1 MSPKRAQLA
10 LAVLFAINL
19 MNFFD
24 RQIIGAV
31 GEQIRKEWSL
41 SDAALGT
48 LGTAFTL
55 IYAIVGLPLGR
66 LADTF
71 SRTRIIGIGVCVWS
85 VLTAASGVCTSFAQ
99 LIVVRLGV
107 GLGEA
112 SCAPAAASLIGD
124 LFPAHKRSNALSVFM
139 LGLPIGIAMSFLVG
153 GYIAKTYGWQMAFF
167 VAALP
172 GVLCAVAAVVLMPEP
187 KRGASEV
194 HDIGASTREGSPIKL
209 VLSIPSMW
217 PIVASG
223 ALHNFNMYAIGSFIA
238 PLMIRYH
245 KVDIAQAGY
254 YSMVVFGFSGIPGLV
269 FGGMLADKLTKR
281 WLGGRMILSAAMFCV
296 AAPLTYLAVDAGP
309 GNPMGFAIPMAL
321 GVAAM
326 YVYYST
332 TYSTIQ
338 DLVEPSLRG
347 MAMATYFCAMYLLG
361 ASLGPVVMGKLSDHY
376 MLAAAA
382 AAGVTDT
389 AGAALEPFKGVG
401 LRQAMYVIPVLN
413 LALTLCMVAASR
425 TVPRDIEKLRTW
437 MRHAASGSARPARGR
452 IAVTGARVSRA
463 GRWSG

>member
-1 MSPKRAQLA
+1 MNPKRAQLA
-10 LAVLFAINL
+10 LAVLFAINM

-24 RQIIGAV
+24 RQILGAV

-41 SDAALGT
+41 SDTALGT

-55 IYAIVGLPLGR
+55 VYAIVGLPLGR
-66 LADTF
+66 LADKF
-71 SRTRIIGIGVCVWS
+71 SRTRILGVGVFVWS
-85 VLTAASGVCTSFAQ
+85 LLTAASGACASFAQ
-99 LIVVRLGV
+99 LFVVRLGV

-112 SCAPAAASLIGD
+112 SCAPAASSLIGD

-139 LGLPIGIAMSFLVG
+139 LGLPIGIALSFLIG
-153 GYIAKTYGWQMAFF
+153 GVVAKTWGWQTAFF
-167 VAALP
+167 VAAVP
-172 GVLCAVAAVVLMPEP
+172 GILCSIAAFVLMPEP

-194 HDIGASTREGSPIKL
+194 HDVGASTREGSSIQL

-223 ALHNFNMYAIGSFIA
+223 ALHNFNMYAIGTFIA

-245 KVDIAQAGY
+245 EVDIAQAGY
-254 YSMVVFGFSGIPGLV
+254 YAMFVYGLSGIPGLI
-269 FGGMLADKLTKR
+269 FGGMLADRLTRR
-281 WLGGRMILSAAMFCV
+281 WLGGRMVLSAAMFFV
-296 AAPLTYLAVDAGP
+296 AAPLTYLAIDAGP
-309 GNPMGFAIPMAL
+309 GHPMGFAIPMAL

-382 AAGVTDT
+382 AAGVAEP
-389 AGAALEPFKGVG
+389 AGPALEAFKGVG
-401 LRQAMYVIPVLN
+401 LRQAMYVIPALN
-413 LALTLCMVAASR
+413 LTLTLCMLAAARS
-425 TVPRDIEKLRTW
+425 VPRDIEKLRNW
-437 MRHAASGSARPARGR
+437 MRDHAA
-452 IAVTGARVSRA
+452 A
-463 GRWSG
+463 GRAP

>member
-1 MSPKRAQLA
+1 MKSKRASVA
-10 LAVLFAINL
+10 LAVLFAVNM

-24 RQIIGAV
+24 RQILGAV
-31 GEQIRKEWSL
+31 GEQIRKEWAL
-41 SDAALGT
+41 SDTALGT

-55 IYAIVGLPLGR
+55 IYAIVGLPLGS
-66 LADTF
+66 LADRF
-71 SRTRIIGIGVCVWS
+71 SRTRLLGIGVFAWS
-85 VLTAASGVCTSFAQ
+85 LLTAASGLCTSFTQ
-99 LIVVRLGV
+99 LFVVRLGV

-112 SCAPAAASLIGD
+112 TCAPAASSLIGD

-139 LGLPIGIAMSFLVG
+139 LGLPIGIAMSFMIG
-153 GYIAKTYGWQMAFF
+153 GYIAKVYGWQTAFY
-167 VAALP
+167 L
-172 GVLCAVAAVVLMPEP
+172 AAVPGILCSIAAFTVMYEP
-187 KRGASEV
+187 RRGASEV
-194 HDIGASTREGSPIKL
+194 HDVGGAKREGSPIKL

-217 PIVASG
+217 AIIASG

-254 YSMVVFGFSGIPGLV
+254 YSMFVYGFSGIPGLI
-269 FGGMLADKLTKR
+269 FGGVLADRLTKR
-281 WLGGRMILSAAMFCV
+281 WPGGRMILSAVMFFL
-296 AAPLTYLAVDAGP
+296 AAPLTYLAIDAGP
-309 GNPMGFAIPMAL
+309 GNPMGFAVPMAL

-347 MAMATYFCAMYLLG
+347 IAMATYFCAMYLLG

-389 AGAALEPFKGVG
+389 AGPALEPFKGGG
-401 LRQAMYVIPVLN
+401 LRQAMYVVPALN
-413 LALTLCMVAASR
+413 LVLTACMLAAARS
-425 TVPRDIEKLRTW
+425 VPRDIAKLHEW
-437 MRHAASGSARPARGR
+437 MRNAAAASSKTAA
-452 IAVTGARVSRA
+452 AE
-463 GRWSG
+463 

>member
-1 MSPKRAQLA
+1 MGKNRAYLA
-10 LAVLFAINL
+10 LAVLFAINM

-24 RQIIGAV
+24 RQILGAV
-31 GEQIRKEWSL
+31 GEQIRKEWNL
-41 SDAALGT
+41 SDTALGT

-66 LADTF
+66 LADKF
-71 SRTRIIGIGVCVWS
+71 SRTRILGYGVFVWS
-85 VLTAASGVCTSFAQ
+85 LLTAASGLCSSFAQ
-99 LIVVRLGV
+99 LFVVRLGV

-112 SCAPAAASLIGD
+112 SCAPAASSLIGD

-153 GYIAKTYGWQMAFF
+153 GYIAKTYGWQMAFYL
-167 VAALP
+167 AALP
-172 GVLCAVAAVVLMPEP
+172 GILCSIAAFVVMKEP
-187 KRGASEV
+187 KRGGSEV
-194 HDIGASTREGSPIKL
+194 HDVGATTREGSPIKL

-217 PIVASG
+217 PIIASG

-238 PLMIRYH
+238 PLIIRYH
-245 KVDIAQAGY
+245 KVDIAEAGY
-254 YSMVVFGFSGIPGLV
+254 YSMVVYGFSGIPGLI
-269 FGGMLADKLTKR
+269 FGGVLADKLTQR
-281 WLGGRMILSAAMFCV
+281 WPGGRMILSGVMFFI
-296 AAPLTYLAVDAGP
+296 AAPLTYFAIDAGP

-347 MAMATYFCAMYLLG
+347 MAMATYFCAMYLFG
-361 ASLGPVVMGKLSDHY
+361 ASLGPIVMGKLSDQY
-376 MLAAAA
+376 MHQAAL
-382 AAGVTDT
+382 AAGVTDLV
-389 AGAALEPFKGVG
+389 GPALEPFKGIG
-401 LRQAMYVIPVLN
+401 LRKAMYVVPMLN
-413 LALTLCMVAASR
+413 LLLTGCMFAAAR

-437 MRHAASGSARPARGR
+437 MRDAAAAQPA
-452 IAVTGARVSRA
+452 AAK
-463 GRWSG
+463 

>member
-1 MSPKRAQLA
+1 MKSNRAGLA
-10 LAVLFAINL
+10 LAILFAINM

-24 RQIIGAV
+24 RQILGAV

-41 SDAALGT
+41 SDTALGG

-66 LADTF
+66 LADRF
-71 SRTRIIGIGVCVWS
+71 SRTKILSVGVFVWS

-99 LIVVRLGV
+99 LFAVRLGV

-112 SCAPAAASLIGD
+112 SCAPAASSLIGD
-124 LFPAHKRSNALSVFM
+124 LFPSEKRSNALSVFM
-139 LGLPIGIAMSFLVG
+139 LGLPIGIALSFLVG
-153 GYIAKTYGWQMAFF
+153 GYIAKVHGWQMAFF

-172 GVLCAVAAVVLMPEP
+172 GVLCAIAAALWMKEP

-194 HDIGASTREGSPIKL
+194 HDVGAITREGSPIKL
-209 VLSIPSMW
+209 VLSIPSIW
-217 PIVASG
+217 PIIASG

-254 YSMVVFGFSGIPGLV
+254 YSMVVYGFSGIPGLI
-269 FGGMLADKLTKR
+269 FGGVLADRLTKKYP
-281 WLGGRMILSAAMFCV
+281 GGRMILSAVMFFL
-296 AAPLTYLAVDAGP
+296 AAPLTYLAVNAGA
-309 GNPMGFAIPMAL
+309 GNPMGFAVPMAL
-321 GVAAM
+321 GVASM

-347 MAMATYFCAMYLLG
+347 MAMAVYFCAMYLLG
-361 ASLGPVVMGKLSDHY
+361 ASMGPILMGKLSDHY

-382 AAGVTDT
+382 AAGVTAE
-389 AGAALEPFKGVG
+389 AGPAALEPFKGVG
-401 LRQAMYVIPVLN
+401 LHQAMYIIPLLN
-413 LALTLCMVAASR
+413 LALTGCMALASR
-425 TVPRDIEKLRTW
+425 TVPRDIEKLRNW
-437 MRHAASGSARPARGR
+437 MRDAAAGPAARREA
-452 IAVTGARVSRA
+452 AE
-463 GRWSG
+463 

>member
-1 MSPKRAQLA
+1 MKTRTGTGVA
-10 LAVLFAINL
+10 LAILFAINM

-24 RQIIGAV
+24 RQILGAV
-31 GEQIRKEWSL
+31 GEQIRKEWQL
-41 SDAALGT
+41 SDTALGT

-66 LADTF
+66 LADKF
-71 SRTRIIGIGVCVWS
+71 SRTKILSVGVLVWS
-85 VLTAASGVCTSFAQ
+85 ALTAASGLCSSFVQ
-99 LIVVRLGV
+99 LFVVRLGV

-112 SCAPAAASLIGD
+112 SCAPAASSLIGD

-139 LGLPIGIAMSFLVG
+139 LGLPIGVALSFLVG
-153 GYIAKTYGWQMAFF
+153 GYIAKTHGWQTAFF

-172 GVLCAVAAVVLMPEP
+172 GVLCAIAATVWMSEP
-187 KRGASEV
+187 KRGASEI
-194 HDIGASTREGSPIKL
+194 HDVGAITREGSPIKL

-217 PIVASG
+217 PIVISG

-245 KVDIAQAGY
+245 HVDIAQAGY
-254 YSMVVFGFSGIPGLV
+254 YSMVVYGLSGIPGLI
-269 FGGMLADKLTKR
+269 FGGMLADKLTQR
-281 WLGGRMILSAAMFCV
+281 WPAGRMLLSAVMFFL
-296 AAPLTYLAVDAGP
+296 AAPLTY
-309 GNPMGFAIPMAL
+309 FAIDAAPGSPMAFAVPMAL

-361 ASLGPVVMGKLSDHY
+361 ASLGPIVMGKLSDHY
-376 MLAAAA
+376 MHIAAA
-382 AAGVTDT
+382 AAGVT
-389 AGAALEPFKGVG
+389 AAEGPALEPFKGTG
-401 LRQAMYVIPVLN
+401 LREAMYVVPVLN
-413 LALTLCMVAASR
+413 LLLTACMFMASR
-425 TVPRDIEKLRTW
+425 TVPRDIAKLKAW
-437 MRHAASGSARPARGR
+437 MQQAAA
-452 IAVTGARVSRA
+452 TSRA
-463 GRWSG
+463 AQAKAAE